1 MKTEKMG
8 ISYSHQW
15 TRYTILRVMLAACSL
30 VGMVLAS
37 GAPGHWS

>member
-1 MKTEKMG
+1 MKTETTRMNR
-8 ISYSHQW
+8 SHQW
-15 TRYTILRVMLAACSL
+15 TRYMILRMALAVCSL